1 MTPQPSEIARV
12 ASTVAGRTHDGFAL
26 VAIDGPGGSGKTT
39 FATAL
44 AEALGVAGRTTVV
57 HGDDF
62 YRPAASEERLRLT
75 PEDGYHR
82 YFDWQ
87 RLRDQVLIPIT
98 SGTAAVYRCYDWST
112 GALAEEETRVSRSG
126 TVIVE
131 GVFAARPEL
140 AGHYDLTVYVDT
152 PRETCLRRQYARG
165 DDHGPGDWI
174 DRRRAAEEHYL
185 AATQPATRA
194 DLTVRGF

>member
-1 MTPQPSEIARV
+1 MAYAPVSAAVRRDAVTRFASIHLLRSISASCRPSRSAF
-12 ASTVAGRTHDGFAL
+12 SC
-26 VAIDGPGGSGKTT
+26 P
-39 FATAL
+39 
-44 AEALGVAGRTTVV
+44 
-57 HGDDF
+57 
-62 YRPAASEERLRLT
+62 RPAASDERLRLP

-87 RLRDQVLIPIT
+87 RLRDQVLIPLT

-131 GVFAARPEL
+131 EVFAARPEL
-140 AGHYDLTVYVDT
+140 AGYYDLTVYVDT

-165 DDHGPGDWI
+165 DDHGPGDWTE
-174 DRRRAAEEHYL
+174 RRRAAEEHYL
-185 AATQPATRA
+185 AATQPATQA
-194 DLTVRGF
+194 DLTVKGF